1 MKLTALLFL
10 LVVVN
15 KASSLYL
22 APRATLIPG
31 QACSFQPYNKLLTCS
46 CGGKISERHEL
57 TLELQ
62 LFIRDQGQEV
72 SSCFFIFF
80 TTLLMKG
87 IVLFR
92 GSVILMG
99 RKRPDPGS

>member
-1 MKLTALLFL
+1 MKLTALLLL

-72 SSCFFIFF
+72 SCFLYFF
-80 TTLLMKG
+80 YHFVDEG
-87 IVLFR
+87 NCPF
-92 GSVILMG
+92 
-99 RKRPDPGS
+99 

>member
-31 QACSFQPYNKLLTCS
+31 QACSFQSYNKLLTCS

-72 SSCFFIFF
+72 RSCFLNC
-80 TTLLMKG
+80 LL
-87 IVLFR
+87 L
-92 GSVILMG
+92 L
-99 RKRPDPGS
+99 